1 MIYVGIDVSQEKA
14 NYAII
19 NSDNKIIN
27 QFVLKHSNENFDKL
41 IKILSEFNKKDI
53 ILGIESTGNH
63 WRIPTYYLLERDFN
77 IVLLNPFYT
86 HKFLSLISNKTKT
99 DKIDAL
105 GIAKYLKTDEFKK
118 SIIPVDSHADIKALV
133 KCAEKI
139 QKQICDQKR
148 AISNTLVSA
157 FFEFKTLFKNIFS
170 VTALTLLKQYP
181 SFKKIASLKPENLV
195 KLFRNIKGN
204 NFNYQKALKI
214 INTAKNS
221 VTPDVCIEQYESILL
236 SQIDILEAMIKAK
249 QNIDKKIDKNLMA
262 PDLKYSDTLTNDN
275 YNIVRS
281 ILSIPG
287 VGKKTLAAIIG
298 MCGDLSRFENSTKF
312 VGYIG
317 LYPQIIQSGKKN
329 RTKAHKK
336 GIRIV
341 KKYIHLA
348 AVASIKHNNEL
359 NKIFLDAISKGKTKQ
374 QALAKVKYKLLKII
388 WHLYNYRIVY
398 DPSKVFVNKNVA

>member
-1 MIYVGIDVSQEKA
+1 M
-14 NYAII
+14 
-19 NSDNKIIN
+19 
-27 QFVLKHSNENFDKL
+27 
-41 IKILSEFNKKDI
+41 SEFNKKDI

-133 KCAEKI
+133 KCADKI
-139 QKQICDQKR
+139 QQQICDQKR
-148 AISNTLVSA
+148 AITTTLVSA

-214 INTAKNS
+214 IETAKKLELKLIKKVSELLKN
-221 VTPDVCIEQYESILL
+221 TYILL
-236 SQIDILEAMIKAK
+236 LLLQSNIIMNLIK
-249 QNIDKKIDKNLMA
+249 
-262 PDLKYSDTLTNDN
+262 Y
-275 YNIVRS
+275 
-281 ILSIPG
+281 
-287 VGKKTLAAIIG
+287 
-298 MCGDLSRFENSTKF
+298 F
-312 VGYIG
+312 
-317 LYPQIIQSGKKN
+317 
-329 RTKAHKK
+329 
-336 GIRIV
+336 
-341 KKYIHLA
+341 
-348 AVASIKHNNEL
+348 
-359 NKIFLDAISKGKTKQ
+359 
-374 QALAKVKYKLLKII
+374 
-388 WHLYNYRIVY
+388 
-398 DPSKVFVNKNVA
+398 